1 MARPIQSFVRPGF
14 ADAAPYN
21 ATHHDFAWQHRELA
35 RMMSNECPIPPS
47 PAVRRAVDDAMAVG
61 HLYPYS
67 GQDLRAAI
75 ARYCDVPAESVVLGN
90 GSTEIL
96 DVLTRILTGP
106 GDETVIPTPT
116 YAFFET
122 QTRMCQGNPVFVPLT
137 DSWGLDVQ
145 SVLRAI
151 TPKTKIVFLC
161 SPNNP
166 TGNSWSVEQL
176 ERILQTGIPT
186 IVDQAYLEC
195 GYGQSFAPL
204 VSTYPNLVTTRTM
217 SKGFGLAALRV
228 GYAIADPW
236 LVDVIERVRIP
247 FSLSLMAIWGC
258 LAALAEPEELERRR
272 RHISGEA
279 SRLYRG
285 LQAMPGVTAYPSEA
299 NFVLADI
306 SGTGCDV
313 AAVVESMLRHDIL
326 IRGMSAHRLRGSHIR
341 VTVGTEQ
348 QNDRFLAI
356 LPGVL
361 GITTPA
367 EVIGA

>member
-1 MARPIQSFVRPGF
+1 M
-14 ADAAPYN
+14 PYN
-21 ATHHDFAWQHRELA
+21 ATHHDFAWQRRELA

-75 ARYCDVPAESVVLGN
+75 ARYCDVPIESVVLGN

-96 DVLTRILTGP
+96 DVLTRIFVGP
-106 GDETVIPTPT
+106 GDETIIPTPT
-116 YAFFET
+116 YAFFES
-122 QTRMCQGNPVFVPLT
+122 QTKVCQGTPVFVPLT
-137 DSWGLDVQ
+137 ASWELDVDA
-145 SVLRAI
+145 VLAAV
-151 TPKTKIVFLC
+151 TPRTKIIFLC

-176 ERILQTGIPT
+176 ERILRTGIPT

-195 GYGQSFAPL
+195 GYAQSFAPL
-204 VSTYPNLVTTRTM
+204 VAQYPNLVTTRTM

-228 GYAIADPW
+228 GYAIADPF

-247 FSLSLMAIWGC
+247 FSVSLMGIWGC
-258 LAALAEPEELERRR
+258 LAALSEPEELERRR
-272 RHISGEA
+272 GYISREA
-279 SRLYRG
+279 DRLYRG
-285 LQAMPGVTAYPSEA
+285 LQAMPGVKAYPSQG
-299 NFVLADI
+299 NFVLVDI
-306 SGTGCDV
+306 SGTGCD
-313 AAVVESMLRHDIL
+313 ADAVVESVLRHDIL
-326 IRGMSAHRLRGSHIR
+326 IRAMTAHRLRGSHVR

-348 QNDRFLAI
+348 QNDRFLEI

-361 GITTPA
+361 GIAPSTGQPA
-367 EVIGA
+367 EVINA